1 MDDKPNEE
9 IIDIVL
15 RQTTLT
21 RDEIIERLNKNE
33 NNYIKVIEEFMGIT
47 KNITKDKTNITVN
60 QKIYKEIR
68 TIMDDASNNFR
79 NNITMI
85 KK

>member
-47 KNITKDKTNITVN
+47 KNITKDKKNITVN

>member
-21 RDEIIERLNKNE
+21 RDEVIERLNKNE

>member
-21 RDEIIERLNKNE
+21 RDEVIERLNKNE
-33 NNYIKVIEEFMGIT
+33 NNYIKVIEEFMGIN